1 MARPPLCGT
10 FRAVLLACGVAL
22 SLAAGVEHER
32 DDWAEKWC
40 ELNDCNGVKAAEHTR
55 AVNARLEREQNKAQR
70 RYEATGEIRA
80 VKSEAVQHALFAY
93 DGPTLDHPGFPGV
106 AAKIGERDERINEA
120 FAVAARKDVETRAIT
135 PATPTGGYLLPG
147 TEEANHL
154 AVRQEHSSAV
164 AAAQRRHS
172 MMKEELR
179 IGCMYEYGHPSD
191 GKGGFLMGRITTLK
205 AQVKGCAAG
214 SVWNDQGGGGVRLAS
229 RTAESASSVWRK
241 INGTDREWFEN
252 VEDLPTG
259 FFGPETHV
267 QVAPLSDIISQNVL
281 NNLF

>member
-1 MARPPLCGT
+1 MARHPLCGT

-205 AQVKGCAAG
+205 SLVKGCAAG
-214 SVWNDQGGGGVRLAS
+214 SVWNDQGGGGCVSRRARQSRRRACGARSMALTASGS
-229 RTAESASSVWRK
+229 RTSRTCQRDFLGPRR
-241 INGTDREWFEN
+241 ICRL
-252 VEDLPTG
+252 LP
-259 FFGPETHV
+259 F
-267 QVAPLSDIISQNVL
+267 QMLSHRMY
-281 NNLF
+281 